1 MGGMG
6 LSFPIRNLY
15 FKLLQENE
23 CTLCGD
29 DDLLWEVDDSSNMQ
43 KVMCSDCGAVFSYNS
58 GCGCVRRTQ

>member
-23 CTLCGD
+23 CPLCGD
-29 DDLLWEVDDSSNMQ
+29 DDLLWEVDDGSNMQ
-43 KVMCSDCGAVFSYNS
+43 QVSCS
-58 GCGCVRRTQ
+58 GCGAKFIYLNGSGYARRK